1 MPMVWI
7 IRQKNFETTWRIKI
21 NNNYIFV
28 CKCVNVEIITFS
40 VSTDDDKGKFAGLGC
55 ALIIQDFNKFSF
67 QQFSSYYNWRK
78 WTASNQ
84 RNLQYIMPKFGDVYS
99 KSKSSFRTKWKN
111 FANFFRTFTFFF
123 LQTASIQHSPG
134 THNFFFYD
142 FQATNFLIYYANI
155 GSAYIKRILKLIYL
169 WSSFY

>member
-123 LQTASIQHSPG
+123 FANCVNSTFTWHTQ
-134 THNFFFYD
+134 FFFLWFSGNKFSD
-142 FQATNFLIYYANI
+142 
-155 GSAYIKRILKLIYL
+155 ILCEYRQCLLKEY
-169 WSSFY
+169 